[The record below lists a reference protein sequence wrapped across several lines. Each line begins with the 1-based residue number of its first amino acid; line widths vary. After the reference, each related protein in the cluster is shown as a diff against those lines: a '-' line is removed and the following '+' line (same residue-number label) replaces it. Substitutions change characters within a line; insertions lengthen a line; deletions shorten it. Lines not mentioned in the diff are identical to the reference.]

1 MYSHGRAH
9 ASATAATARLA
20 AEESGRGSYPHHVE
34 LMWHQLGAL
43 LLTILELYHEL
54 LVEFRLIVDVF
65 FSTVVL
71 LSSKR
76 RRVFE
81 VDAAVLTEKVWHYFE
96 FNYY

>member
-9 ASATAATARLA
+9 AARTATARLA
-20 AEESGRGSYPHHVE
+20 TEEGGRGSYPHHVE

-71 LSSKR
+71 LSTKR

-81 VDAAVLTEKVWHYFE
+81 VDSAVLTEKVWHYFE